1 MNGDEFCHQACRSS
15 FAPIQDRFRQMV
27 TFWIGEGEFILGK
40 IRNILGFD
48 CRYLSICRSRS
59 DCLAFSAL
67 LRRALFLW
75 VDRP

>member
-1 MNGDEFCHQACRSS
+1 MIVDELCHKAGRSNFTSIQGCFHQA
-15 FAPIQDRFRQMV
+15 I
-27 TFWIGEGEFILGK
+27 TFWTGEGEFIFGK

-75 VDRP
+75 VGRP